1 MINEWSLVII
11 SDHPRQTDGSKDRL
25 VLVIDFNLYPLRQI
39 NRKMHDYIMVSCHH
53 LQLFTTIINDVL
65 MPSLMRYRTIKCYPT
80 YKSQYFECFHLRK
93 KRNERFQISTKL
105 KWWQSS
111 TLKMFFKAQVG
122 RFKLMTSKLHFI
134 SAGYKNFN
142 FMGFLGR
149 KKLFFKLKLFQ
160 VDATLKRSLLTIY
173 IE

>member
-39 NRKMHDYIMVSCHH
+39 NRKVHDYIMVSCHL

-65 MPSLMRYRTIKCYPT
+65 MPSLMRYLQITIFWMFP
-80 YKSQYFECFHLRK
+80 FEK
-93 KRNERFQISTKL
+93 KRIEWFQISTKL